1 MLQLLQYHV
10 VPGMAI
16 TVDSLDNGQTLAT
29 ALSGQTL
36 KVNLP
41 MAAAI
46 IAIIADFAEAK
57 GDTW

>member
-1 MLQLLQYHV
+1 MNV
-10 VPGMAI
+10 G
-16 TVDSLDNGQTLAT
+16 SLDNGQTLST

-57 GDTW
+57 GETW